1 MKKRLLI
8 LVLSLI
14 FGSFASYTTPA
25 QAAVSRRGT
34 QCVISPVGSGW
45 TVSAAVHANGLIY
58 AAITSGGLATGK
70 ITIVVL
76 NPATPA
82 STGVGA
88 SPGACDIIATLNDP
102 DPRNNFIKASTLQN
116 PAIVKADPSGNI
128 FVGRVTTTG
137 FRIIIIDSTATTGDP
152 LGSAYIRSAHII
164 GSTSRNN
171 SGGGMDVD
179 NNYLVAT
186 HSTDFAM
193 FGRNRYTIVPTSTLL
208 SLPTGITPTQV
219 SATWN
224 TITVKKWKQPWTR
237 LSSGTDAVTALRDG
251 SGRFF
256 VAVAYEKYAIVA
268 AFITPATGAVRN
280 IYTGANGWAELCNNP
295 VKVIGTWCITPSSV
309 LGNDNNLYVA
319 FRTVFTS
326 GWSGERGIRYNTTS
340 QKWESLEGLLVNSVT
355 KFDSF
360 FTTNKSKQTK
370 YGTGIAADSTGQV
383 FIASSH
389 WQGLAFGPLNV
400 AHFDKTSLNPNQHT
414 WVDKTFTSSGKSW
427 GKPALVI
434 TPDGGTARLNIFYVR
449 NMLNKPGSRV
459 QIIWIQYSGNIAP

>member
-14 FGSFASYTTPA
+14 FGSFASFTTPA

-45 TVSAAVHANGLIY
+45 TVSAALHANGLIY
-58 AAITSGGLATGK
+58 AAITSGGLSTGR

-76 NPATPA
+76 SPNSAGT
-82 STGVGA
+82 TGVGPT
-88 SPGACDIIATLNDP
+88 PGKCNIIATLNDP
-102 DPRNNFIKASTLQN
+102 EPRNNFIKAASLQN

-137 FRIIIIDSTATTGDP
+137 FRVIIVSSTATTSNP
-152 LGSAYIRSAHII
+152 LGSSYIRSAHII
-164 GSTSRNN
+164 GSISRNN

-186 HSTDFAM
+186 HSTDF
-193 FGRNRYTIVPTSTLL
+193 GGNPRNRYTIVPTSTLL
-208 SLPTGITPTQV
+208 SLPTGITPRQV

-224 TITVKKWKQPWTR
+224 NIYTKKWRQPWTR
-237 LSSGTDAVTALRDG
+237 LTSGTDAVTALRDG

-256 VAVAYEKYAIVA
+256 VAVAYEKFATLA
-268 AFITPATGAVRN
+268 AFITPSTGAVKN
-280 IYTGANGWAELCNNP
+280 IYTGENGWAELCINP
-295 VKVIGTWCITPSSV
+295 TRVIGTWCIQPSSV
-309 LGNDNNLYVA
+309 RGMDGNLYVA
-319 FRTVFTS
+319 FNTI
-326 GWSGERGIRYNTTS
+326 GMNGGINGERGIRYKIS
-340 QKWESLEGLLVNSVT
+340 QNRWESMEGLSVRSST
-355 KFDSF
+355 KFDSW
-360 FTTNKSKQTK
+360 FTTNRGKQRK
-370 YGTGIAADSTGQV
+370 YGTGIAVDTIGQV

-389 WQGLAFGPLNV
+389 EFTGPLNV
-400 AHFDKTSLNPNQHT
+400 AHYDKTSLNPNQHT

-427 GKPALVI
+427 GKPALLI
-434 TPDGGTARLNIFYVR
+434 TPDGGTARLNVFYVR
-449 NMLNKPGSRV
+449 NMLNKSRV